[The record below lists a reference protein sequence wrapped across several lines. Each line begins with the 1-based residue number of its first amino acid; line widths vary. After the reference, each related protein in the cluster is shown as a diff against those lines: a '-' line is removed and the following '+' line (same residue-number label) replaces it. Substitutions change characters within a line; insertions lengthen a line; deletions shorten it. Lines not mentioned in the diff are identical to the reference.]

1 MINKYRKVQLFF
13 LAAVL
18 LLLSGCSVQS
28 LIDDATKEIKSNV
41 SEVTQTYVGD
51 EFPRNELLPVQLEK
65 HIDGDTSKFRINDQ
79 VIIVRY
85 LLIDT
90 PETVK
95 PNTPVQPF
103 GKEASDRTK
112 ELLEGAGSIE
122 IMFDQGD
129 IKENAAEHKP
139 GWEPRYL
146 AYVFVDGQLV
156 QDILVREGLA
166 KIAYVYEP
174 NTTYLS
180 QLQQS
185 EAHAKGKS
193 LGVWSNANQ

>member
-1 MINKYRKVQLFF
+1 MINKFRKVQLLF
-13 LAAVL
+13 LAAAL

-41 SEVTQTYVGD
+41 SEVTQNYVGD
-51 EFPRNELLPVQLEK
+51 EFPRNELLPVQLEN

-79 VIIVRY
+79 VIKVRY

-112 ELLEGAGSIE
+112 ELLESAESIE

-129 IKENAAEHKP
+129 IKENAADHKP

-174 NTTYLS
+174 NTTYLG

-185 EAHAKGKS
+185 EACAKSELVGI
-193 LGVWSNANQ
+193 WSDTD